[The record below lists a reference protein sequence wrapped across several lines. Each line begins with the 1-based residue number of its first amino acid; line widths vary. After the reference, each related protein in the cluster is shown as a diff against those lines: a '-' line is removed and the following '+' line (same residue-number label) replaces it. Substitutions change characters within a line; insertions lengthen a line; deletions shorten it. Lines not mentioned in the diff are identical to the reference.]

1 MAWSRRAMLFTV
13 SLNDW
18 NAKEASKLLL
28 AVVVVRVVR
37 HRNEYYVNDGKSQEE
52 ESCNED

>member
-1 MAWSRRAMLFTV
+1 MLFTV